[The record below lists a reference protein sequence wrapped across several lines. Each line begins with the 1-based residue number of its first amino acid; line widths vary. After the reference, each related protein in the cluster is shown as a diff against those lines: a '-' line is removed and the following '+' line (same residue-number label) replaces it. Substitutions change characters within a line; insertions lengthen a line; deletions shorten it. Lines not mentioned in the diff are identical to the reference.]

1 MQVKDIILATS
12 MHAIYGSPPS
22 TRVEP
27 LVTRHFPRTAVDL
40 ETRQL
45 RMLVAISDEG
55 TVTRAASRLNVSQP
69 ALSHALRAR
78 SSGASA
84 TGDRGVARSR
94 PERQFKIHVTPLR
107 VVSAVSRSVSGT
119 KTGYAELNTRPI
131 TGRSLT

>member
-12 MHAIYGSPPS
+12 MHAIYGSPLS

-69 ALSHALRAR
+69 ALSHALRALER
-78 SSGASA
+78 SV
-84 TGDRGVARSR
+84 GDRRSGRAAESARTTI
-94 PERQFKIHVTPLR
+94 QIHVTPLR
-107 VVSAVSRSVSGT
+107 VVSAVARSVSRT

>member
-1 MQVKDIILATS
+1 MPRWTMQVKDIILATS
-12 MHAIYGSPPS
+12 MHAMYGSPPS

-69 ALSHALRAR
+69 ALSHALRALER
-78 SSGASA
+78 SV
-84 TGDRGVARSR
+84 GDRRSGRAAESARTTNSR
-94 PERQFKIHVTPLR
+94 YTSRRSESGPQSPGAL
-107 VVSAVSRSVSGT
+107 AVRKPVMPS
-119 KTGYAELNTRPI
+119 
-131 TGRSLT
+131 